1 MKNNPGYT
9 IWLTGLPSSG
19 KSTVARLLARKLK
32 KQHIPV
38 VVLDGDIIRKHL
50 WNDLGFTKKD
60 RIVNLKRVIFL
71 SKLLTKSN
79 IAVITAFVSPYTS
92 IRRYARRQ
100 IKNFIEVYVSCP
112 LDVCR
117 SRDVKG
123 LYKKATSGAVKNFT
137 GISHPYEKPV
147 HPEIIVDTD
156 KLSVTQCANTIVQY
170 ILNSKF

>member
-1 MKNNPGYT
+1 MIQNPGYT

-19 KSTVARLLARKLK
+19 KSTIAKYLARKFK
-32 KQHIPV
+32 RQHIPV

-71 SKLLTKSN
+71 AKLLTRSN
-79 IAVITAFVSPYTS
+79 IVVITAFVSPYTF

-100 IKNFIEVYVSCP
+100 LKNFIEVYVSCP

-123 LYKKATSGAVKNFT
+123 LYKKAQSGAVKNFT

-147 HPEIIVDTD
+147 HPEVIVQTD
-156 KLSVTQCANTIVQY
+156 KLSVSQCANTIVQY